1 MQLRPRL
8 HLRSYGAAPGSHSHA
23 HYQVLWGW
31 QGAMEIEIEGRGA
44 RIDAGRVAVIGPGE
58 RHDFSAPRGA
68 RCFVIDCDDAALEPY
83 AGAVLACESSLGY
96 LMQYLD
102 AAPDMPPAATELML
116 HSLTRASAARQA
128 TGARPIR
135 WDALD
140 AWIDAHLA
148 EPIDV
153 ERLAA
158 QVHLSASQFAARCVR
173 ERGIAPLALVRGR
186 RLAAARRW
194 RDAGASVAD
203 TAARCGYRSPSAL
216 TAALRRSG

>member
-1 MQLRPRL
+1 
-8 HLRSYGAAPGSHSHA
+8 
-23 HYQVLWGW
+23 
-31 QGAMEIEIEGRGA
+31 
-44 RIDAGRVAVIGPGE
+44 
-58 RHDFSAPRGA
+58 
-68 RCFVIDCDDAALEPY
+68 
-83 AGAVLACESSLGY
+83 
-96 LMQYLD
+96 
-102 AAPDMPPAATELML
+102 ML